1 MFIFPFFGSYETGLS
16 GEIFGLCVCVKYF
29 LVKGCFF
36 LFSFVS
42 LFIYFKPRKIYSNLQ
57 VNFGDRIREILQFQ
71 LEDYLNFLLIGAGI
85 TNLTLGLTAALRSH
99 SVVIIDRR
107 DHVGG
112 NCFDYFD
119 ENSIDIHAYGTHI
132 FHTDNA
138 EVWRFI
144 SQFTQWYPYQHEVKA
159 LVDGQLVPVPF
170 NFNSIGQLFSK
181 QMAERMITAL
191 LSEFEF
197 NKKVPILKLRE
208 SKNPDLQY
216 LAAYVYEKI
225 FLHYTEKQW
234 DVRPEDLDPL
244 VTGRVP
250 VFVGR
255 DNRYFQAKYQ
265 GIPLEGYTRMFEKM
279 IDHPNIEVRLNTEF
293 DKSMLDEYDHCFF
306 SGAIDEF
313 FGYKFGQLPYRSLRF
328 AFLTF
333 NRPYFQSNSVVNY
346 PNNYDFTRIGEYKY
360 FLDTQ
365 SKNTVVSYEYPEAF
379 VLGKNERYYPIINE
393 KNKRLYERYLE
404 EAKNY
409 KNVTF
414 LGRLG
419 DYKYYDMDQAVA
431 RALELAKT
439 FC

>member
-1 MFIFPFFGSYETGLS
+1 MT
-16 GEIFGLCVCVKYF
+16 
-29 LVKGCFF
+29 F
-36 LFSFVS
+36 LFV
-42 LFIYFKPRKIYSNLQ
+42 
-57 VNFGDRIREILQFQ
+57 
-71 LEDYLNFLLIGAGI
+71 GAGI
-85 TNLTLGLTAALRSH
+85 SNISLARLLAENGKTVR
-99 SVVIIDRR
+99 IIDRKA
-107 DHVGG
+107 HIGG

-132 FHTDNA
+132 FHTDDA
-138 EVWRFI
+138 EVWRFL

-170 NFNSIGQLFSK
+170 NFNSIEQLFPK
-181 QMAERMITAL
+181 EMAERMITAL

-208 SKNPDLQY
+208 SNNPDLQF
-216 LAAYVYEKI
+216 LAEYVYEKI

-279 IDHPNIEVRLNTEF
+279 VDHPNIEVRLNNEF
-293 DKSMLDEYDHCFF
+293 DKSMLDEYDHVFF

-313 FGYKFGQLPYRSLRF
+313 FDYKFGQLPYRSLRF
-328 AFLTF
+328 DFLTF
-333 NRPYFQSNSVVNY
+333 NRPYFQPNSVVNY

-393 KNKRLYERYLE
+393 ENKRLYEKYLE
-404 EAKNY
+404 EAK
-409 KNVTF
+409 KNEKVTF

-431 RALELAKT
+431 RALNLAKT
-439 FC
+439 FCSTNC

>member
-1 MFIFPFFGSYETGLS
+1 MLIIFAVSEALVFYSPLNIVNRKMKFI
-16 GEIFGLCVCVKYF
+16 
-29 LVKGCFF
+29 LV
-36 LFSFVS
+36 
-42 LFIYFKPRKIYSNLQ
+42 
-57 VNFGDRIREILQFQ
+57 
-71 LEDYLNFLLIGAGI
+71 GAGI
-85 TNLTLGLTAALRSH
+85 SNLSLGRLLAENGYRVTL
-99 SVVIIDRR
+99 IDRK
-107 DHVGG
+107 DHIGG

-119 ENSIDIHAYGTHI
+119 QNSIDIHAYGSHI
-132 FHTDNA
+132 FHTDKA
-138 EVWRFI
+138 EVWRFL

-170 NFNSIGQLFSK
+170 NFNSIEQLFPK
-181 QMAERMITAL
+181 QMAERMIAAL

-208 SKNPDLQY
+208 SKNPDLQF
-216 LAAYVYEKI
+216 LAEYVYEKI

-279 IDHPNIEVRLNTEF
+279 VDHPNIEVRLNTEF

-313 FGYKFGQLPYRSLRF
+313 FDYKFGQLPYRSLRF
-328 AFLTF
+328 DFLTF
-333 NRPYFQSNSVVNY
+333 NRPYFQSNSVINY

-365 SKNTVVSYEYPEAF
+365 SQNTVVSYEYPEAF

-393 KNKRLYERYLE
+393 ENERLYEKYLE
-404 EAKNY
+404 EAKNN
-409 KNVTF
+409 KKVTF

-431 RALELAKT
+431 RALKLAKA

>member
-1 MFIFPFFGSYETGLS
+1 MLITFAVSEALVFYSPLNIVNRKMKFI
-16 GEIFGLCVCVKYF
+16 
-29 LVKGCFF
+29 LV
-36 LFSFVS
+36 
-42 LFIYFKPRKIYSNLQ
+42 
-57 VNFGDRIREILQFQ
+57 
-71 LEDYLNFLLIGAGI
+71 GAGI
-85 TNLTLGLTAALRSH
+85 SNLSLGRLLAENGYRVTL
-99 SVVIIDRR
+99 IDRK
-107 DHVGG
+107 DHIGG

-119 ENSIDIHAYGTHI
+119 QNSIDIHAYGTHI
-132 FHTDNA
+132 FHTEDV
-138 EVWRFI
+138 EVWRFL
-144 SQFTQWYPYQHEVKA
+144 SQFTHWFPYQHEVKA

-170 NFNSIGQLFSK
+170 NFNSIEQLFPK
-181 QMAERMITAL
+181 QVVERMISAL

-208 SKNPDLQY
+208 SKNPDLQF
-216 LAAYVYEKI
+216 LAEYVYEKI

-279 IDHPNIEVRLNTEF
+279 VDHPNIEVRLNTEF
-293 DKSMLDEYDHCFF
+293 DKSMLDEYDHVFF

-313 FGYKFGQLPYRSLRF
+313 FDYKFGQLPYRSLRF
-328 AFLTF
+328 DFLTF

-365 SKNTVVSYEYPEAF
+365 SQNTVVSYEYPEAF

-393 KNKRLYERYLE
+393 ENKRLYEKYLE
-404 EAKNY
+404 EAKTN
-409 KNVTF
+409 KKVTF

-431 RALELAKT
+431 RALELAKA
-439 FC
+439 FCSTNF

>member
-1 MFIFPFFGSYETGLS
+1 MKIL
-16 GEIFGLCVCVKYF
+16 
-29 LVKGCFF
+29 LV
-36 LFSFVS
+36 
-42 LFIYFKPRKIYSNLQ
+42 
-57 VNFGDRIREILQFQ
+57 
-71 LEDYLNFLLIGAGI
+71 GAGI
-85 TNLTLGLTAALRSH
+85 TNLTLARCLAEESHKVAA
-99 SVVIIDRR
+99 IDRK
-107 DHVGG
+107 DHIGG

-132 FHTDNA
+132 LHTDDA
-138 EVWRFI
+138 EVWRFL

-159 LVDGQLVPVPF
+159 LVDGHLVPVPF
-170 NFNSIGQLFSK
+170 NFNSIEQLFPK
-181 QMAERMITAL
+181 QIAERMITAL

-208 SKNPDLQY
+208 GENPDLQF
-216 LAAYVYEKI
+216 LAEYVYEKI

-279 IDHPNIEVRLNTEF
+279 VDHPNIEVRLNTEF
-293 DKSMLDEYDHCFF
+293 DKSMLEEYDHCFF

-313 FGYKFGQLPYRSLRF
+313 FDYKFGQLPYRSLRF
-328 AFLTF
+328 DFLTF

-365 SKNTVVSYEYPEAF
+365 SQNTVVSYEYPEAF

-393 KNKRLYERYLE
+393 ENKGLYEKYLE
-404 EAKNY
+404 EAKHNE
-409 KNVTF
+409 KVTF

-439 FC
+439 FCQTNAH

>member
-1 MFIFPFFGSYETGLS
+1 MLHASYLAGFAFTNNFVGYVHAIAHAVGALYHIPHGRANAVLLPAVLREYGSCIAPKLAVLADALS
-16 GEIFGLCVCVKYF
+16 LGGDT
-29 LVKGCFF
+29 
-36 LFSFVS
+36 VS
-42 LFIYFKPRKIYSNLQ
+42 EK
-57 VNFGDRIREILQFQ
+57 
-71 LEDYLNFLLIGAGI
+71 
-85 TNLTLGLTAALRSH
+85 
-99 SVVIIDRR
+99 
-107 DHVGG
+107 
-112 NCFDYFD
+112 
-119 ENSIDIHAYGTHI
+119 
-132 FHTDNA
+132 
-138 EVWRFI
+138 
-144 SQFTQWYPYQHEVKA
+144 
-159 LVDGQLVPVPF
+159 
-170 NFNSIGQLFSK
+170 
-181 QMAERMITAL
+181 AERMIAAL

-208 SKNPDLQY
+208 SKNPDLQF
-216 LAAYVYEKI
+216 LAEYVYEKI

-279 IDHPNIEVRLNTEF
+279 VDHPNIEVRLNTEF

-313 FGYKFGQLPYRSLRF
+313 FDYKFGQLPYRSLRF
-328 AFLTF
+328 DFLTF

-365 SKNTVVSYEYPEAF
+365 SQNTVVSYEYPEAF

-393 KNKRLYERYLE
+393 ENKRLYEKYLE
-404 EAKNY
+404 EAKHNE
-409 KNVTF
+409 KVTF

-431 RALELAKT
+431 RALE
-439 FC
+439 